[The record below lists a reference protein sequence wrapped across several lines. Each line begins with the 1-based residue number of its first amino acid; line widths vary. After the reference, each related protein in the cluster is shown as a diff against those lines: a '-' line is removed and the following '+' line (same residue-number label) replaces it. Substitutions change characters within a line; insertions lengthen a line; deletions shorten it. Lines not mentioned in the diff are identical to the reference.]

1 MFPDVRASQT
11 DSCVANYKGQTDK
24 PNQRMRDDALR
35 TLVFCSVLRVVLF
48 LSCFCS
54 FAELSESFC
63 SGCHFVPKR
72 NSGNVIFSIP
82 SLPLSSSPLLE
93 KYKPVEPKCA
103 LRILV
108 TSGCFLSPVF
118 QLLARR
124 LLWGATNTFIER
136 HHHHMHYLN
145 IAKGTTDPGVD
156 CFDQ

>member
-1 MFPDVRASQT
+1 M
-11 DSCVANYKGQTDK
+11 
-24 PNQRMRDDALR
+24 R
-35 TLVFCSVLRVVLF
+35 TLVFCSVLRIVLF

-54 FAELSESFC
+54 FAEISESFR

-72 NSGNVIFSIP
+72 NQLRKRDIFHSTTP
-82 SLPLSSSPLLE
+82 PSSSPLLE

-136 HHHHMHYLN
+136 HYHHMHCHPPLGSCRGP
-145 IAKGTTDPGVD
+145 AKSKSTFMIMEAASLEKNLEIFAHAP
-156 CFDQ
+156 

>member
-1 MFPDVRASQT
+1 MFPYVRASQT
-11 DSCVANYKGQTDK
+11 DSCVANCKGQTDK

-48 LSCFCS
+48 CQN
-54 FAELSESFC
+54 AI
-63 SGCHFVPKR
+63 

-124 LLWGATNTFIER
+124 LLWGATTTFIER

>member
-1 MFPDVRASQT
+1 M
-11 DSCVANYKGQTDK
+11 
-24 PNQRMRDDALR
+24 R
-35 TLVFCSVLRVVLF
+35 TLVFCSVLQIVLF
-48 LSCFCS
+48 LSCSWS
-54 FAELSESFC
+54 FTEISVTFR

-72 NSGNVIFSIP
+72 NQLRKCDIFHS
-82 SLPLSSSPLLE
+82 SLPPSSPPLLE

-136 HHHHMHYLN
+136 HHHHMHCL
-145 IAKGTTDPGVD
+145 KTCD
-156 CFDQ
+156 CNYSNVLWILI

>member
-54 FAELSESFC
+54 FAEISETFR

-72 NSGNVIFSIP
+72 NQLRKCDIFHSTTP
-82 SLPLSSSPLLE
+82 PSSSPLLE

-124 LLWGATNTFIER
+124 LLWGATTTFIER
-136 HHHHMHYLN
+136 HHHHMHY
-145 IAKGTTDPGVD
+145 IKHV
-156 CFDQ
+156 

>member
-72 NSGNVIFSIP
+72 NQLRKCDIFHSTTP
-82 SLPLSSSPLLE
+82 PSSSPLLE

-124 LLWGATNTFIER
+124 LLWWATTTFIER
-136 HHHHMHYLN
+136 HHHHMHY
-145 IAKGTTDPGVD
+145 IKHV
-156 CFDQ
+156 